1 MKTTPAPSKANVY
14 PVFFRGCKSK
24 NLRILFLLVVTFFN
38 LALAVNAQVKI
49 GNNPNTINSN
59 SLLELESTDK
69 GFLAPRVALNST
81 TSVSPLAGTVPSGML
96 VYSTGGTLP
105 DGFYFWNGAAWKLVA
120 TSELNVVSKNASA
133 TLTKNETMVL
143 ASNDIILTLPSI
155 SSSDDSLSITVKNV
169 GSYTHLVV
177 VKGNSGATIDAADSA
192 KLTRYYAQT
201 FIASGGNWVIKN
213 KIANSD
219 NILDVAPNNSW
230 TNLDEAIAFLNV
242 HMVGP
247 VVLRLSSEVYDVTST
262 IVIDLPYSLTIE
274 GSSFGTS
281 TIQAASGLANNP
293 MFRCL
298 SESYFKKL
306 SFDGSSLASY
316 GNNSGE
322 DAIQLQGAGVY
333 HEIKDCNF
341 NQFNKAVVME
351 TNAELWMFE
360 TDVNNT
366 VSSGIEIAAGTA
378 DGPTLKIS
386 EVDFLNCA
394 TGINMLSG
402 TNAVVSILN
411 STFYNAAGGTGINYV
426 PATFS
431 SFSSMFITNNAWN
444 NIGTF
449 FNGFDFSR
457 SDGRD
462 SKAFLQGNAGD
473 PDRNPRCYINVLNSG
488 ASTSLSN
495 GGTWYKA
502 SWDYTVTTTSTIKWT
517 INNSSGNVNRIT
529 YQPTNR
535 KDGYFV
541 ISGNLSCNFSSQTIS
556 IGIVKNGASGTRL
569 GETTI
574 RTGSSNTP
582 TLFSTTVYLSNI
594 SNNDYFEIFVSNV
607 NGGTSVKIQDLQ
619 WFADTK

>member
-1 MKTTPAPSKANVY
+1 MKTTPAPSTAKLR
-14 PVFFRGCKSK
+14 PVFFRCCKSK
-24 NLRILFLLVVTFFN
+24 NFRILLLSTVFLFN
-38 LALAVNAQVKI
+38 LTVAIHAQVKI
-49 GNNPNTINSN
+49 GNNPNSINSN

-69 GFLAPRVALNST
+69 GFLPPRVALNST
-81 TSVSPLAGTVPSGML
+81 TSVAPLTGTVPSGML

-120 TSELNVVSKNASA
+120 TSELNVVSKTAST

-143 ASNDIILTLPSI
+143 ASNNIILTLPSI
-155 SSSDDSLSITVKNV
+155 SSSDDGLAITVKNV

-192 KLTRYYAQT
+192 RLTRYCAQT
-201 FIASGGNWVIKN
+201 FIASGGNWLVKE
-213 KIANSD
+213 KTTNSA
-219 NILDVAPNNSW
+219 NILDVAPNSSW
-230 TNLDEAIAFLNV
+230 TSLDEAIAFLNA
-242 HMVGP
+242 HMTGP
-247 VVLRLSSEVYDVTST
+247 VVLRLSSETYDVTST

-274 GSSFGTS
+274 GSSYGTS
-281 TIQAASGLANNP
+281 TIQAASGLANSP

-322 DAIQLQGAGVY
+322 DAIQLEGPGVY
-333 HEIKDCNF
+333 HEIKDCDF
-341 NQFNKAVVME
+341 NGFNKAIAMK
-351 TNAELWMFE
+351 TNSDLWLFE
-360 TDVNNT
+360 ADINNA
-366 VSSGIEIAAGTA
+366 VSTGIEIAAGATSGA
-378 DGPTLKIS
+378 TLKIS
-386 EVDFLNCA
+386 EVDFLGCA

-402 TNAVVSILN
+402 ANAVVSILN

-426 PATFS
+426 PATFT

-444 NIGTF
+444 NVGTF

-473 PDRNPRCYINVLNSG
+473 PDRNPRCYINVLNS
-488 ASTSLSN
+488 STNTSLTN

-502 SWDYTVTTTSTIKWT
+502 SWDYTVTTTNTIKWT
-517 INNSSGNVNRIT
+517 VSNSSGNVNKIT
-529 YQPTNR
+529 YQPVNR
-535 KDGYFV
+535 KDGYFI
-541 ISGNLSCNFSSQTIS
+541 ISGNLSCSSSSQTIS
-556 IGIVKNGASGTRL
+556 IGIVKNGVTSTRL

-574 RTGSSNTP
+574 RTGTSSTP
-582 TLFSTTVYLSNI
+582 TLFSTTVYLTNI
-594 SNNDYFEIFVSNV
+594 TNNDYFEIFVSNV
-607 NGGTSVKIQDLQ
+607 SGGTTVKIQDLQ
-619 WFADTK
+619 WLADTK